1 LSVAPSPRR
10 IPPIGF
16 AHRGAR
22 TERREN
28 TIDAFSW
35 ALAEGATGLE
45 SDAWI
50 TSDGVVVLNHDGVTG
65 PFWRRRA
72 ISGQPHSALP
82 GHIPSLEELFEEC
95 GTDYQLSLDLKDP
108 AALETTVRVAET
120 ARAAERLWLCHHD
133 WRLMAGSRPLTKA
146 VHLVDSTNVSRMT
159 HGVAARAR
167 ELHDVGVEALNLH
180 RSQWDTTVLG
190 EVHAAGLLAFAWD
203 AQSDGEIARLLKL
216 GIDGLYSDHVGRLM
230 AAINSL

>member
-1 LSVAPSPRR
+1 LSVGPRR

-50 TSDGVVVLNHDGVTG
+50 TSDGAIVLNHDGVTG
-65 PFWRRRA
+65 PLWRRRA
-72 ISGQPHSALP
+72 ISTRPRSALP
-82 GHIPSLEELFEEC
+82 DHIASLEELFDEC
-95 GTDYQLSLDLKDP
+95 GTDYELSLDLKDP
-108 AALETTVRVAET
+108 AALEATVRIAQE
-120 ARAAERLWLCHHD
+120 AGAAERLWLCHDD
-133 WRLMAGSRPLTKA
+133 WKLMAGWKPLTGDA
-146 VHLVDSTNVSRMT
+146 HLVDSTSVSRMT
-159 HGVAARAR
+159 QGVAARAR
-167 ELHDVGVEALNLH
+167 ALHDAGIDALNLH
-180 RSQWDTTVLG
+180 RSQWDATVLG
-190 EVHAAGLLAFAWD
+190 EVHAVGVLAFAWD
-203 AQSDGEIARLLKL
+203 AQCPGEITRLLEL

-230 AAINSL
+230 AAIKRL